1 MINLLP
7 PQARTNIKIARN
19 NTTLL
24 RYVELLILA
33 LLVVTTAYIV
43 GQYFL
48 STQQSNVQNV
58 VDANKVVIDELK
70 TVQNDAEQLSATI
83 NTISGLLSR
92 EISFSDTLEQTSALL
107 PQGSVLTGLQF
118 SIEDLKS
125 PLVITAQVD
134 TEAKAAVLL
143 KNLQSSDLFENTQL
157 VSISQI
163 KEETSVTTPLAP
175 TTPEATAPTAPAT
188 ASSPY
193 KYTAV
198 INAYFK
204 PLESGARP

>member
-7 PQARTNIKIARN
+7 PQTRANMRIARS
-19 NTTLL
+19 NTSL
-24 RYVELLILA
+24 RRYIELLTLA
-33 LLVVTTAYIV
+33 LLVVVTAYIA

-48 STQQSNVQNV
+48 SSQQKDVQNV
-58 VDANKVVIDELK
+58 IDTNTRSVKKLEG
-70 TVQNDAEQLSATI
+70 VQNEATQLSATI
-83 NTISGLLSR
+83 NTIAGLLSR
-92 EISFSDTLEQTSALL
+92 EISFSRMLEQTSALL

-143 KNLQSSDLFENTQL
+143 KNLQSSNLFENTQL

-163 KEETSVTTPLAP
+163 KEESTTTPTTPLTAPDAAPSAPAP
-175 TTPEATAPTAPAT
+175 T
-188 ASSPY
+188 SPY
-193 KYTAV
+193 KYNAV

-204 PLESGARP
+204 PSGIGDQQ

>member
-7 PQARTNIKIARN
+7 PQTRVNMRIARS
-19 NTTLL
+19 NTSL
-24 RYVELLILA
+24 RRYIELLILA
-33 LLVVTTAYIV
+33 LLVVVTAYIA

-48 STQQSNVQNV
+48 SSQQENVQSTI
-58 VDANKVVIDELK
+58 DANKRSVKKLEG
-70 TVQNDAEQLSATI
+70 VQKEAQQLSATI
-83 NTISGLLSR
+83 NTIAGLLSR
-92 EISFSDTLEQTSALL
+92 EISFSSMLEQTSALL

-143 KNLQSSDLFENTQL
+143 KNLQSSNLFQNTQL

-163 KEETSVTTPLAP
+163 EEESTSTLTTPL
-175 TTPEATAPTAPAT
+175 TTTETAPTVST
-188 ASSPY
+188 TTSPY
-193 KYTAV
+193 KYNAV
-198 INAYFK
+198 INAYLK
-204 PLESGARP
+204 PASTEDAR

>member
-7 PQARTNIKIARN
+7 PQTRVNMQIARN
-19 NTTLL
+19 NTSL
-24 RYVELLILA
+24 RRYIELLVLA
-33 LLVVTTAYIV
+33 LLVVVTAYIA

-48 STQQSNVQNV
+48 SSQQNNVQSTI
-58 VDANKVVIDELK
+58 DANER
-70 TVQNDAEQLSATI
+70 TVKKLAGVQKEAQQLSATI

-92 EISFSDTLEQTSALL
+92 EISFSSMLQQTSALL

-143 KNLQSSDLFENTQL
+143 KNLQSSNLFQNTQL

-163 KEETSVTTPLAP
+163 EEEPTSTPTTPL
-175 TTPEATAPTAPAT
+175 TTADSVPAT
-188 ASSPY
+188 PATSASPY

-198 INAYFK
+198 INAYLK
-204 PLESGARP
+204 PTSTGDRQ